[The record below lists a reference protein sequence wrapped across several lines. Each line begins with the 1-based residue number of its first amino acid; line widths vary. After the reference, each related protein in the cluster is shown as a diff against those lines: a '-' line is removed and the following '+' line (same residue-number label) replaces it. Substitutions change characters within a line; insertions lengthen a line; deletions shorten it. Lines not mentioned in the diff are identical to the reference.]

1 MKRLVEFPSESGE
14 PIMVEVEDLEL
25 AGGGGPTRRGIS
37 PSGVVDRAQTS
48 FEDALEKA
56 QPMSSGLV
64 SKLRSIADSPDEVQV
79 EFGLSLS
86 AQAGA
91 VLVAG
96 ARTGAGATWT
106 RCWYSRKDRSMRA
119 IAIEG
124 FGGRDRLKLVE
135 LPTPEPG
142 PDEVLVRV
150 RAAGVGPWDTK
161 TRKGLF
167 GERSFPHVLGVE
179 ASGIVESA
187 GENVADLRGGD
198 EVYVYSGGCYAEYV
212 AAPAQKVARRPASL
226 SFEEAAGAPVAGST
240 AYQGIVEEIGLKEGE
255 TVLIAGAAGGVG
267 TMAVQIAASLGARV
281 LSTASPR
288 NHAYLRSLGAAEAID
303 YHGDWVA
310 AVRTIALDGV
320 DAVFDCVG
328 GETFRRSFEAVRDGA
343 RVVTIV
349 AFGEKIEPGR
359 GITHHAFSA
368 RAERRKL
375 EKLSEMFDAGK
386 LRVEVED
393 VLPLEEAA
401 KAHERVEAGH
411 TRGKI
416 VLRVG

>member
-1 MKRLVEFPSESGE
+1 
-14 PIMVEVEDLEL
+14 
-25 AGGGGPTRRGIS
+25 
-37 PSGVVDRAQTS
+37 
-48 FEDALEKA
+48 
-56 QPMSSGLV
+56 
-64 SKLRSIADSPDEVQV
+64 
-79 EFGLSLS
+79 
-86 AQAGA
+86 
-91 VLVAG
+91 
-96 ARTGAGATWT
+96 
-106 RCWYSRKDRSMRA
+106 MRA

-124 FGGRDRLKLVE
+124 FGGRDRLKLVD
-135 LPTPEPG
+135 LPAPEPG
-142 PDEVLVRV
+142 ADDVLVRV

-161 TRKGLF
+161 TREGLF
-167 GERSFPHVLGVE
+167 GGRSFPHVLGLE
-179 ASGIVESA
+179 ASGIVA
-187 GENVADLRGGD
+187 GTGENVADLREGD
-198 EVYVYSGGCYAEYV
+198 EVYVYNRSGCYAEYV
-212 AAPAQKVARRPASL
+212 AAPAEKVARKPASL
-226 SFEEAAGAPVAGST
+226 SFEEVAGVPVAGST

-281 LSTASPR
+281 LGTASPP
-288 NHAYLRSLGAAEAID
+288 NHGYLLSLGADEAID

-310 AVRTIALDGV
+310 AARSIAPDGV

-328 GETFRRSFEAVRDGA
+328 GETFRRGFEAVRDEG

-349 AFGEKIEPGR
+349 AFGEEVEPGR
-359 GITHHAFSA
+359 GIAHHAFSA

-375 EKLSEMFDAGK
+375 EKLSQMFDAGK
-386 LRVEVED
+386 LRVQIED

>member
-1 MKRLVEFPSESGE
+1 
-14 PIMVEVEDLEL
+14 
-25 AGGGGPTRRGIS
+25 
-37 PSGVVDRAQTS
+37 
-48 FEDALEKA
+48 
-56 QPMSSGLV
+56 
-64 SKLRSIADSPDEVQV
+64 
-79 EFGLSLS
+79 
-86 AQAGA
+86 
-91 VLVAG
+91 
-96 ARTGAGATWT
+96 
-106 RCWYSRKDRSMRA
+106 MRA
-119 IAIEG
+119 IAIEA
-124 FGGRDRLKLVE
+124 FGGRDRLQLVDV
-135 LPTPEPG
+135 PIPEPG
-142 PDEVLVRV
+142 PDDVLVRV

-161 TRKGLF
+161 MREGLF

-187 GENVADLRGGD
+187 GENVADLGEND
-198 EVYVYSGGCYAEYV
+198 EVYVYSGGCYAEHV
-212 AAPAQKVARRPASL
+212 AAPAQKVARKPAPL
-226 SFEEAAGAPVAGST
+226 SFEEAAGVPVAGST

-267 TMAVQIAASLGARV
+267 TMAVQIGASLGARV
-281 LSTASPR
+281 LGTASPH
-288 NHAYLRSLGAAEAID
+288 NHDYLLSLGAAEAID

-310 AVRTIALDGV
+310 AARTIAPGGV

-328 GETFRRSFEAVRDGA
+328 GETFRRSFEAVRDGG

-349 AFGEKIEPGR
+349 AFAEEVDPGR
-359 GITHHAFSA
+359 GISHHAFSA

-386 LRVEVED
+386 LRVEIQD

-401 KAHERVEAGH
+401 KAHERAEAGH

>member
-1 MKRLVEFPSESGE
+1 
-14 PIMVEVEDLEL
+14 
-25 AGGGGPTRRGIS
+25 
-37 PSGVVDRAQTS
+37 
-48 FEDALEKA
+48 
-56 QPMSSGLV
+56 
-64 SKLRSIADSPDEVQV
+64 
-79 EFGLSLS
+79 
-86 AQAGA
+86 
-91 VLVAG
+91 
-96 ARTGAGATWT
+96 
-106 RCWYSRKDRSMRA
+106 MRA
-119 IAIEG
+119 IAIES
-124 FGGRDRLKLVE
+124 FGGRDRLKIMD

-142 PDEVLVRV
+142 PDDVLVGV
-150 RAAGVGPWDTK
+150 RAAGVGPWDVK
-161 TRKGLF
+161 TREGAF

-187 GENVADLRGGD
+187 GENVADLRQGD

-212 AAPAQKVARRPASL
+212 AAPAQKVAHKPASL
-226 SFEEAAGAPVAGST
+226 SFEEAAGVPVAGST

-267 TMAVQIAASLGARV
+267 TIAVQIAASLGARV
-281 LSTASPR
+281 LGTASPR
-288 NHAYLRSLGAAEAID
+288 NHDYLLSLGALEAID

-310 AVRTIALDGV
+310 AVRTLAPDGV

-328 GETFRRSFEAVRDGA
+328 GETFRRSFEAVRNGG
-343 RVVTIV
+343 RIVTIV
-349 AFGEKIEPGR
+349 AFGEEVEPGR

-386 LRVEVED
+386 LRVEIED
-393 VLPLEEAA
+393 VLPLEEAT

-411 TRGKI
+411 TQGKI

>member
-1 MKRLVEFPSESGE
+1 
-14 PIMVEVEDLEL
+14 
-25 AGGGGPTRRGIS
+25 
-37 PSGVVDRAQTS
+37 
-48 FEDALEKA
+48 
-56 QPMSSGLV
+56 
-64 SKLRSIADSPDEVQV
+64 
-79 EFGLSLS
+79 
-86 AQAGA
+86 
-91 VLVAG
+91 
-96 ARTGAGATWT
+96 
-106 RCWYSRKDRSMRA
+106 MRA

-124 FGGRDRLKLVE
+124 FGGRDHLKLVD
-135 LPTPEPG
+135 LPAPEPG
-142 PDEVLVRV
+142 ADDVLVRV

-161 TRKGLF
+161 TREGLF
-167 GERSFPHVLGVE
+167 GGRSFPHVLGLE
-179 ASGIVESA
+179 ASGILEGA
-187 GENVADLRGGD
+187 GENVEDLREGD
-198 EVYVYSGGCYAEYV
+198 EVYVYSSGCYAEYV
-212 AAPAQKVARRPASL
+212 AAPAEKVARKPASL
-226 SFEEAAGAPVAGST
+226 SFEEVAGVPVAGST

-281 LSTASPR
+281 LGTASPP
-288 NHAYLRSLGAAEAID
+288 NHGYLLSLGADEAID

-310 AVRTIALDGV
+310 AARSIAPDGV

-328 GETFRRSFEAVRDGA
+328 GETFRRSFEAVRDDG

-349 AFGEKIEPGR
+349 AFGEEVEPGR
-359 GITHHAFSA
+359 GIAHHAFSA

-375 EKLSEMFDAGK
+375 ERLSEMFDAGK
-386 LRVEVED
+386 LRVQIEN